1 MYLRGSKWS
10 MKRRR
15 QPINVFRILLL
26 LLLVAIAVYINQ
38 VVVPGVPPPFVPTAT
53 ATREPESYLTEAEG
67 LFNQGKLLQAIEVYQ
82 EAIRIKP
89 DDPAIYIALARVQ
102 VFAGQ
107 YKDARKN
114 SENALLLNP
123 NNSTAHAVRGWA
135 LTQDKDYLAAEAA
148 IKRALELDPNNGL
161 AHAYYAELLGNM
173 YLDSSGPFD
182 AITLAGEESR
192 VATTLAPNSL
202 EARRARAF
210 ILEITDNREQA
221 VQEYQTAIA
230 INGNIADLHLALGR
244 TYRALGV
251 LDKAIA
257 EFTLANTLNPSDPTP
272 ALYTSRAY
280 ASVRE
285 DAKAAQYAE
294 QAVKVAP
301 TDPYLRG
308 NWGVMLYRNL
318 QWPEAIVQLSLA
330 INGGVSEDDQPIKPL
345 SLTGSDPR
353 LTEYYFIY
361 ALVLARMNR
370 CGEVLPVAQLIL
382 GSVPTD
388 DIAVYNAQESMR
400 ICQNNLLTPSPI
412 PQPSATPGITP
423 TP

>member
-1 MYLRGSKWS
+1 

-38 VVVPGVPPPFVPTAT
+38 VVVPNVPPPFVPTAT

-67 LFNQGKLLQAIEVYQ
+67 LFNQGKLLQAIGVYQ

-123 NNSTAHAVRGWA
+123 NNSMAHAVRGWA

-148 IKRALELDPNNGL
+148 VKRALELDPNNGL
-161 AHAYYAELLGNM
+161 AHAYYAELLGKM
-173 YLDSSGPFD
+173 YLDNTGPFD
-182 AITLAGEESR
+182 AITMAGEESR
-192 VATTLAPNSL
+192 VATALAPNSL
-202 EARRARAF
+202 EARHARAF

-221 VQEYQTAIA
+221 VQEYQAAIA
-230 INGNIADLHLALGR
+230 INGNIADLHLSLGR

-257 EFTLANTLNPSDPTP
+257 EFTLAYTLNPSDPTS

-308 NWGVMLYRNL
+308 NWGVMLYKVPD
-318 QWPEAIVQLSLA
+318 WPDAITQLSLA
-330 INGGVSEDDQPIKPL
+330 VNGGMSEDGQVIQPL
-345 SLTGSDPR
+345 TLTGDDIR
-353 LTEYYFIY
+353 LVEYFTTY
-361 ALVLARMNR
+361 ALLLARMNR
-370 CGEVLPVAQLIL
+370 CGEALDVAQLIL

-412 PQPSATPGITP
+412 PQPSPTPGITP

>member
-1 MYLRGSKWS
+1 

-15 QPINVFRILLL
+15 QPINIFRILLL
-26 LLLVAIAVYINQ
+26 LLLVVIAIYINR
-38 VVVPGVPPPFVPTAT
+38 VVIPTVPPPFVPTAT
-53 ATREPESYLTEAEG
+53 ATRQSESYIIEAEE
-67 LFNQGKLLQAIEVYQ
+67 LFNQGKLLQAIELYQ

-89 DDPAIYIALARVQ
+89 DEPATFVALARVQ

-107 YKDARKN
+107 YKEAQTN
-114 SENALLLNP
+114 TENALLLNP
-123 NNSTAHAVRGWA
+123 NNSMAHAVRGWA

-148 IKRALELDPNNGL
+148 IKRALELDPNNGI
-161 AHAYYAELLGNM
+161 AHAYYAELLGDM
-173 YLDSSGPFD
+173 FLDNSGPFD
-182 AITLAGEESR
+182 AIVLAGEESR

-202 EARRARAF
+202 EAHRARAF

-221 VQEYQTAIA
+221 VQEYKNAIA

-244 TYRALGV
+244 TYRAMGV
-251 LDKAIA
+251 IDKAIQ
-257 EFTLANTLNPSDPTP
+257 EFTLANTLNPSDPTS
-272 ALYTSRAY
+272 ALYTSRTY

-318 QWPEAIVQLSLA
+318 QWPKAVVQLSLA
-330 INGGVSEDDQPIKPL
+330 INGGLAEEGQAIQPL
-345 SLTGSDPR
+345 TLTGGDAR
-353 LTEYYFIY
+353 LVEYFTTY
-361 ALVLARMNR
+361 ALLLARMNR
-370 CGEVLPVAQLIL
+370 CSEVLPVTQLIL
-382 GSVPTD
+382 DKVHAD
-388 DIAVYNAQESMR
+388 EIAVYNANESLR

-412 PQPSATPGITP
+412 PPASPTPGITP

>member
-15 QPINVFRILLL
+15 QPINVFRIILL

-53 ATREPESYLTEAEG
+53 ATREPESYLTDAEG
-67 LFNQGKLLQAIEVYQ
+67 LFNQGKLLQAIAVYQ
-82 EAIRIKP
+82 DVIRIKP

-102 VFAGQ
+102 VFAGH
-107 YKDARKN
+107 YKDAQKN
-114 SENALLLNP
+114 AENALLLNP
-123 NNSTAHAVRGWA
+123 NNSMAHAVRGWA

-182 AITLAGEESR
+182 AITIAGEESR

-221 VQEYQTAIA
+221 VQEYQAAIA
-230 INGNIADLHLALGR
+230 INGNIADLHLSLGR
-244 TYRALGV
+244 TYKAMGI

-280 ASVRE
+280 AAVRE

-330 INGGVSEDDQPIKPL
+330 INGGVSEDNQPIKPL
-345 SLTGSDPR
+345 SLTGNDPR

-382 GSVPTD
+382 GSVPAD
-388 DIAVYNAQESMR
+388 DIAVYNAQESLR